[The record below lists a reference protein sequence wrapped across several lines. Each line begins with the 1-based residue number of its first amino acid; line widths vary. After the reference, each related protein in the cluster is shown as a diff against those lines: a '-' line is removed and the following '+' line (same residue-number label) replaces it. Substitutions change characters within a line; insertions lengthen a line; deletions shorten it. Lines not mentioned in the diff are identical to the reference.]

1 MPLFLKELKKEKRS
15 AWLFYPDMP
24 NRSEIKVCSVTVVRP
39 ETSEK
44 SVQRLLKGGLEQLAQ
59 EKHLILCFPNPE
71 ERGWNQDGYQEAD
84 IRAIAAFQEAMNR
97 KDDEPVPVNEKG
109 IPTYE
114 FMQSTWHP
122 MNDTHYYIGIDSGAS
137 ILAAM
142 MALRPQNM
150 AAMVLIGGEV
160 DKKTIE
166 KAVASPVPAWLYG

>member
-15 AWLFYPDMP
+15 AWLFYPNMP

-39 ETSEK
+39 EASEE
-44 SVQRLLKGGLEQLAQ
+44 SVQRLLRVGLEQLAQ

-84 IRAIAAFQEAMNR
+84 IRTIAAFQGAMNR

-122 MNDTHYYIGIDSGAS
+122 D
-137 ILAAM
+137 
-142 MALRPQNM
+142 
-150 AAMVLIGGEV
+150 E
-160 DKKTIE
+160 
-166 KAVASPVPAWLYG
+166 

>member
-1 MPLFLKELKKEKRS
+1 
-15 AWLFYPDMP
+15 
-24 NRSEIKVCSVTVVRP
+24 
-39 ETSEK
+39 
-44 SVQRLLKGGLEQLAQ
+44 
-59 EKHLILCFPNPE
+59 
-71 ERGWNQDGYQEAD
+71 
-84 IRAIAAFQEAMNR
+84 MNR

-160 DKKTIE
+160 
-166 KAVASPVPAWLYG
+166 